1 MVETTSNLA
10 PTPRRQ
16 SQSAPA
22 TPRHPCEGTARGD
35 AYDKGRLHMAMR
47 RTARLHPVPRDLS
60 TRPRLMPP
68 MTKGTCSCRPCRP
81 CPTKRLRLV
90 TSPSSRWHTMARR
103 TSPGTRLAVHG
114 WRGGGPGLRK
124 VVAASHLVAKSIV
137 TRAVRGHRS
146 TTHGRPG
153 PSAEWQAG
161 DAARWEK
168 RQPYETTFTTRRA
181 TPIFL
186 LRRWSLF
193 RPAKREDV
201 GYTAPAPHPQLN
213 RQDMVV
219 VIITDGV
226 LVHGPGEAQLGRTP
240 KANEL
245 CYRHERYRCLRQF
258 RAGYQVEQVKKRGD
272 TAHYLVTSNASAI
285 RTGGLFCAPTTAG
298 RAAAESPSM
307 KRVSHA
313 MRLKAG
319 LSQQSS
325 ETWN

>member
-1 MVETTSNLA
+1 M
-10 PTPRRQ
+10 
-16 SQSAPA
+16 
-22 TPRHPCEGTARGD
+22 GG
-35 AYDKGRLHMAMR
+35 G
-47 RTARLHPVPRDLS
+47 
-60 TRPRLMPP
+60 
-68 MTKGTCSCRPCRP
+68 
-81 CPTKRLRLV
+81 
-90 TSPSSRWHTMARR
+90 
-103 TSPGTRLAVHG
+103 
-114 WRGGGPGLRK
+114 GGGPGLRK

-168 RQPYETTFTTRRA
+168 RQPYETTFTTYLTLSAAFADSRFPQCQVGA
-181 TPIFL
+181 QL
-186 LRRWSLF
+186 LYSCFVAGASFGQPSGRMW
-193 RPAKREDV
+193 